1 MPQAER
7 KDNFG
12 RRKNKTIRNGWSSE
26 TSEKECQRITSEIR
40 LDVSW
45 SIFIKIME
53 KHLCRTRMSR
63 DVVDSVIYLSY
74 NCFVS
79 SVLNICNQMGH
90 SNVACV
96 VFFVFLCSVV

>member
-45 SIFIKIME
+45 SIIKIMG
-53 KHLCRTRMSR
+53 KQLCRMSR

-74 NCFVS
+74 NCFLL
-79 SVLNICNQMGH
+79 LNCIDNTNT
-90 SNVACV
+90 SL
-96 VFFVFLCSVV
+96 LCFIG